1 MYGSLPVPVTL
12 KDVHTTSGHEV
23 SCDWNRHHFM
33 LRLLVV
39 FWFAFAGFVWF
50 WVASIPPGR
59 SLSEWAAAEEGTF
72 LALMLGPAMLGL
84 CTTYALL
91 AWSLNRIWILI
102 NSTGLIVRIGPL
114 PRTGNQTVRR
124 ADIIQLFVKE
134 KTKKDPYGKIVRS
147 HEVHLIDSHNRHRVM
162 ISRRLEELLGIE
174 EQRVGDAYIG

>member
-12 KDVHTTSGHEV
+12 KEVHTTSGHEV

-33 LRLLVV
+33 LRLLAV

-50 WVASIPPGR
+50 W
-59 SLSEWAAAEEGTF
+59 
-72 LALMLGPAMLGL
+72 PAMLGL
-84 CTTYALL
+84 CTIYALL

-124 ADIIQLFVKE
+124 ADTIQLFVKE

-147 HEVHLIDSHNRHRVM
+147 HEVHPIDSPNRHRAM